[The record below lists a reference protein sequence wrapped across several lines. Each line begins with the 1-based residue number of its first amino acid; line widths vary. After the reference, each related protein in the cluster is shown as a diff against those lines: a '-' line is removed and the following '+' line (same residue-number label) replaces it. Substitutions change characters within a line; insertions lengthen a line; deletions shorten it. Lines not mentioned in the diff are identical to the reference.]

1 MTNRKSDLHV
11 NSVDATLEDVLQRFQ
26 EVDIVVLLIVIE
38 RNRQF
43 SVEEFSTSFGL
54 KMKISWEIS
63 ERVDSNRSVG
73 FNIGH
78 TNRNTLHGGRRL
90 QSTGVLIN
98 NGGGYA
104 AGVTSFTVDGVNAT
118 TIFSTDN
125 QVVYTSSGNK
135 LGHIHAA
142 SVGATT
148 VVIKSRSVHP
158 VLDDEELYLLPE
170 ILPETRNSH
179 AKDRYRANELH
190 KKQERMICQY

>member
-26 EVDIVVLLIVIE
+26 EVDISGSLDSNYE

-125 QVVYTSSGNK
+125 QAVYTSSGNK

-170 ILPETRNSH
+170 ILPETKNSH
-179 AKDRYRANELH
+179 LKIGIVQTNYTRNR
-190 KKQERMICQY
+190 RG